1 MLDSNYTVKQL
12 LFIMIYVSLTE
23 RHSMKCLYQF
33 PFYIYISKVE
43 EILSALALRFRR
55 LALSTINLIFFPT
68 FSFSLILV

>member
-1 MLDSNYTVKQL
+1 MLDSNSTVKQL
-12 LFIMIYVSLTE
+12 LFIMICVSLTE
-23 RHSMKCLYQF
+23 RHSMKCLTSF
-33 PFYIYISKVE
+33 RFIYISKVE